1 MPDHDVPTHQRWRD
15 CAERTLAMA
24 RDSREAEVRQRLI
37 KVARS
42 YERMA
47 MRAEDWT
54 PSRESERSMRSNGR
68 PCSELRQPRLSTPK

>member
-1 MPDHDVPTHQRWRD
+1 
-15 CAERTLAMA
+15 MA

-47 MRAEDWT
+47 VRAEDWT
-54 PSRESERSMRSNGR
+54 AQRD
-68 PCSELRQPRLSTPK
+68 RQQS

>member
-1 MPDHDVPTHQRWRD
+1 MGDHEVPTHKHWHD
-15 CAERTLAMA
+15 CAEKTRTMA

-47 MRAEDWT
+47 VRAEDWT
-54 PSRESERSMRSNGR
+54 AQRDRQRS
-68 PCSELRQPRLSTPK
+68 